1 MAQTRVYVINEAT
14 DPATTDRDTHHTL
27 WLQWCRY
34 VYDDGESEMGYRF
47 IWKKPNG
54 NLLPSR
60 GQARLPSISCIQRLI
75 NEANNQGWGN
85 NKGDYH
91 FDDL

>member
-1 MAQTRVYVINEAT
+1 MSQTRVYVLNET
-14 DPATTDRDTHHTL
+14 VDPKTKNNEDHHTL

-34 VYDDGESEMGYRF
+34 VYDDGSSEMGYRF

-60 GQARLPSISCIQRLI
+60 GQARLPSVGCAQRLI
-75 NEANNQGWGN
+75 EEAKKQGWGQN
-85 NKGDYH
+85 QGDYH
-91 FDDL
+91 FDY